1 MYVCRYEVFFLS
13 NYIPVKSYMW
23 THKWQLLLS
32 KKNFS
37 FLFPFL
43 LNSSGAVFLF
53 IKLYIF
59 TCTFYDFS
67 LFSSVSFQSSYGED
81 FLFFIVLILLCRL
94 LLASGE
100 WEL

>member
-1 MYVCRYEVFFLS
+1 MLHFSQKEHLYVFYLQM
-13 NYIPVKSYMW
+13 N
-23 THKWQLLLS
+23 
-32 KKNFS
+32 
-37 FLFPFL
+37 FPFL

-53 IKLYIF
+53 IKLYTF
-59 TCTFYDFS
+59 TGTFYDFS
-67 LFSSVSFQSSYGED
+67 LFSSVSFQSSYGGE